1 MAGATRGHM
10 VPAPGLS
17 STGEWG
23 QVEGLLR
30 TRNQTYKAVFL
41 WIPVCLTCLV
51 FLLAFLVTPC
61 QSLCGCLL
69 ISLSSP
75 LHFGELQD
83 QFLNPYFFS
92 LYTHYWDNPPTLG
105 ALIPP
110 ISWSFPISFFQREL
124 PHWTPDTHIRLPTG
138 DWRVWWVSQI
148 VIWPSS
154 KAELISSPPAPFIPS
169 SSFPYVLCPVLS
181 FYFVPCPL

>member
-1 MAGATRGHM
+1 MGNEKGQKGRRTALSVMAGATRSHV
-10 VPAPGLS
+10 VPVPGLS

-23 QVEGLLR
+23 QVEGSLR

-41 WIPVCLTCLV
+41 WIPVCLACLV

-75 LHFGELQD
+75 LHFRELQD
-83 QFLNPYFFS
+83 QFLTFWRTPGSVPESLFFS
-92 LYTHYWDNPPTLG
+92 LYTHYRDNPPTLG

-110 ISWSFPISFFQREL
+110 IS
-124 PHWTPDTHIRLPTG
+124 
-138 DWRVWWVSQI
+138 
-148 VIWPSS
+148 
-154 KAELISSPPAPFIPS
+154 
-169 SSFPYVLCPVLS
+169 
-181 FYFVPCPL
+181 

>member
-1 MAGATRGHM
+1 MGAGGGFAQNQKPNLQGCLLM
-10 VPAPGLS
+10 DSSVPRLPGFPLSISRNSLSVALWLSAHLSVLS
-17 STGEWG
+17 STFW
-23 QVEGLLR
+23 R
-30 TRNQTYKAVFL
+30 TPGSV
-41 WIPVCLTCLV
+41 PE
-51 FLLAFLVTPC
+51 
-61 QSLCGCLL
+61 SL
-69 ISLSSP
+69 
-75 LHFGELQD
+75 
-83 QFLNPYFFS
+83 FFS
-92 LYTHYWDNPPTLG
+92 LYTHYRDNPPTLG

>member
-1 MAGATRGHM
+1 MGNEKGQKGRRTALSVMAGATRGHV
-10 VPAPGLS
+10 VPVPGLS

-23 QVEGLLR
+23 QVEGSLR

-41 WIPVCLTCLV
+41 WIPVCLACLV

-92 LYTHYWDNPPTLG
+92 LYTHYRDNPPTLG

-110 ISWSFPISFFQREL
+110 ISWSFPISFFQRNFLTEL
-124 PHWTPDTHIRLPTG
+124 QIHISGCQLATG
-138 DWRVWWVSQI
+138 VSDGY
-148 VIWPSS
+148 
-154 KAELISSPPAPFIPS
+154 LR
-169 SSFPYVLCPVLS
+169 
-181 FYFVPCPL
+181 